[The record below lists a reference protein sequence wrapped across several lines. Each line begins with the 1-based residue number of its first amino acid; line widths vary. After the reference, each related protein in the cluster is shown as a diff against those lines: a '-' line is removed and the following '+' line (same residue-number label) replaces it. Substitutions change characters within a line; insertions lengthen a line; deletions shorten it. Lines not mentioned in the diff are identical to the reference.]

1 MGEGVEVVLA
11 DERNPTTQPS
21 DNLLIGSWP
30 VGGRVRIYTN
40 TFLPTLAPH
49 LIRAFLHDTIFCVLF
64 LNKMGMNQKFEMTPL
79 KSKARKKGNKL

>member
-1 MGEGVEVVLA
+1 MGEGVEMVLA

-30 VGGRVRIYTN
+30 VGGRVRIHTN

-49 LIRAFLHDTIFCVLF
+49 LIRAFLHDTIFCV
-64 LNKMGMNQKFEMTPL
+64 GMNQKFEMTPL
-79 KSKARKKGNKL
+79 KSKARKKR